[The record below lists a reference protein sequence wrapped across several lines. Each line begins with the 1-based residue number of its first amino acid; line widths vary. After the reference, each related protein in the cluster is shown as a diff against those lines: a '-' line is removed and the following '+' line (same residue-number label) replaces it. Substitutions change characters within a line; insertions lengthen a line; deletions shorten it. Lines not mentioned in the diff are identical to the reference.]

1 MIIKDKKYIF
11 SNYITERR
19 RRSEEDDDNGR
30 GVPPGFE
37 PDPVDPVDPPEGGG
51 QGDQGGGQGGQG
63 DGGGTDTS
71 GVSQGFLT
79 PEQIRDAIRDGV
91 SGAFDVTGIQDRLD
105 RLTGIMGDTAEQ
117 DFSIDLF
124 RKFTT
129 PEGREELLK
138 PIQGMIDNA
147 REGKGISLLGAA
159 GTPAFKPKEE
169 LARIERGFGKVR
181 KTLASR
187 RAKGLDRK
195 RDIGQPEPLMP
206 ETPGFRG
213 SRGPQRGFGGGAT
226 GMNEQFVTPR
236 SAATGVARA
245 INTEIDPRTGRA
257 RFNPRRN
264 LNAFE
269 VMSQGVD
276 NAPIRP
282 TQLQIDAEA
291 RAARN
296 RIAQP
301 GYQSQLTGADRD
313 RIIGRVAAERGID
326 PSRLRTNVGMRE
338 RGVQGSGPGG
348 SYTSTDR
355 LNDLAGRVAAER
367 GSVYNPDGSINFNSP
382 EITGAR
388 ETGNRMR
395 GPSPSGYPSRFPG
408 SMVGPAGRPASQ
420 ERLDAMDARIAEADR
435 LRERIASGEISPQDV
450 MDQIVADGPSA
461 EEREARSRAA
471 DERRQSRADYEVSD
485 AGREAV
491 QDAIAAENASRAR
504 RGLPPM
510 NPRTERSFSRKVIST
525 NVSRGV
531 AAASARKAEEER
543 LSTAAQQGEDEYLDS
558 VFPGG
563 RDLPYAERQPEPSGS
578 YDPNRPGG
586 SVGGFDD
593 TTRPPN
599 TSSEDESPGN
609 RRPMRPAPEQPNTS
623 YGSQDQ
629 RPENQTGEQRQLPSN
644 DDPPAMRPARDV
656 LAMIRDRQRPATSG
670 VSRLGLAPPT
680 VGSARLGLDQPSGRR
695 TMEYRRPMGPSP
707 VQGGQ
712 PQRPNLATQFRSR
725 RTRLT

>member
-19 RRSEEDDDNGR
+19 RRTEEDDDNGR

-37 PDPVDPVDPPEGGG
+37 PDPVDPVDPVEPVDPPEGGG
-51 QGDQGGGQGGQG
+51 E
-63 DGGGTDTS
+63 GGGTEGT
-71 GVSQGFLT
+71 T
-79 PEQIRDAIRDGV
+79 PDQPETGNGGENDDEEDRSVPG
-91 SGAFDVTGIQDRLD
+91 FDVTGLEDRLD
-105 RLTGIMGDTAEQ
+105 RLIDLMGDTGEQ
-117 DFSIDLF
+117 DFSTDIF

-129 PEGREELLK
+129 PEGREELMK
-138 PIQGMIDNA
+138 PFNDMIKSA
-147 REGKGISLLGAA
+147 REGKGIPLFGQ
-159 GTPAFKPKEE
+159 PAFKPEEE
-169 LARIERGFGKVR
+169 LKRIERGFGKVR
-181 KTLASR
+181 KTLAGR

-195 RDIGQPEPLMP
+195 QDIGQPEPLMP

-226 GMNEQFVTPR
+226 AMNEQFR
-236 SAATGVARA
+236 SPLSATTRRAPAGV
-245 INTEIDPRTGRA
+245 DMDTGRA
-257 RFNPRRN
+257 VYNQARN
-264 LNAFE
+264 FRSPLIDPVPTDFP
-269 VMSQGVD
+269 VD
-276 NAPIRP
+276 M
-282 TQLQIDAEA
+282 ES
-291 RAARN
+291 RAAAR

-301 GYQSQLTGADRD
+301 GYQSRLAGADRD
-313 RIIGRVAAERGID
+313 RIIGRVAAERGMN
-326 PSRLRTNVGMRE
+326 PNTLSTNMRMRS

-348 SYTSTDR
+348 SYTSADR

-367 GSVYNPDGSINFNSP
+367 GSLYNPDGSINFNSP

-395 GPSPSGYPSRFPG
+395 GSSRSGYPSRFPG

-420 ERLDAMDARIAEADR
+420 ERLDAMDARIAKADE
-435 LRERIASGEISPQDV
+435 LRAKMARGEITPDDI
-450 MDQIVADGPSA
+450 MAQIEADGPSP
-461 EEREARSRAA
+461 EERAA
-471 DERRQSRADYEVSD
+471 RRQAGEQRQQARADYEVSD

-491 QDAIAAENASRAR
+491 QNAIAAENASRAR

-510 NPRTERSFSRKVIST
+510 NARTERSFSRKVVSS

-586 SVGGFDD
+586 SVGGFED

-599 TSSEDESPGN
+599 TSSGQGGVQIGDDPGRADPIEDETTGN
-609 RRPMRPAPEQPNTS
+609 RRPTRPA
-623 YGSQDQ
+623 
-629 RPENQTGEQRQLPSN
+629 N
-644 DDPPAMRPARDV
+644 DDPPAMRPAIAYARPSLTQDQ
-656 LAMIRDRQRPATSG
+656 ADRL
-670 VSRLGLAPPT
+670 LGRT
-680 VGSARLGLDQPSGRR
+680 PSGSTQTRPR
-695 TMEYRRPMGPSP
+695 TMEYRIPLNQRINRALGRPPSE
-707 VQGGQ
+707 
-712 PQRPNLATQFRSR
+712 RPNLATQFRSIN
-725 RTRLT
+725 RLT